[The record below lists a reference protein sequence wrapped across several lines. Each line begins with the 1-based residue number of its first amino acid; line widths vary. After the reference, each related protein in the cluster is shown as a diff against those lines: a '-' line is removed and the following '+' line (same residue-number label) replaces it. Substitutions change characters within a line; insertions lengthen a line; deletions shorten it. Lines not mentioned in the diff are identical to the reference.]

1 MQLRPLGRT
10 GLDVS
15 PLSFGASSLGGVF
28 RPVTREDCVA
38 TVHAALDGGMN
49 LIDCSPFYGLTKA
62 ETVLGH
68 CLKGIDRDR
77 YVLATKA
84 GRYGAELADFDFS
97 AARIEKSVD
106 ESLQRMGVDHLDILQ
121 LHDIEFGDMGQVINE
136 AIPALQKLKA
146 AGKTRFIGITC
157 LPLRLFTEVV
167 AAVPAGTL
175 DTILSYCRYE
185 LNDTALLGILPQMEA
200 AGVGVIN
207 ASPLGMGL
215 LAPQGPPDWHPAG
228 PEVKK
233 AALEAAEFCKKHEK
247 DLVKLAVQF
256 SVAEPR
262 IASTLV
268 SSANPKRIAQ
278 NIAYLDEPIDEDL
291 LRDVLKIMGPATNRT
306 WPSGRPENN

>member
-1 MQLRPLGRT
+1 MQYRPLGRT
-10 GLDVS
+10 GLQVS

-28 RPVTREDCVA
+28 RPVTQEDCVA

-49 LIDCSPFYGLTKA
+49 LIDCSPYYGLTKA
-62 ETVLGH
+62 ETMLGH
-68 CLKGIDRDR
+68 CLKGVDRER
-77 YVLATKA
+77 YILATKA
-84 GRYGAELADFDFS
+84 GRYGPKIPDFDFS
-97 AARIEKSVD
+97 AARIEKSVE
-106 ESLQRMGVDHLDILQ
+106 ESLERLGVDHLDILQ
-121 LHDIEFGDMGQVINE
+121 LHDIEFGDLDQVIHE

-157 LPLRLFTEVV
+157 LPLHLFTQVV

-175 DTILSYCRYE
+175 DTILSYCHYE

-200 AGVGVIN
+200 AGLGVIN

-228 PEVKK
+228 DDIK
-233 AALEAAEFCKKHEK
+233 AAATRAAEFCQKHQK

-268 SSANPKRIAQ
+268 SSANPGRIAQ
-278 NIAYLDEPIDEDL
+278 NIAYLDEPMDQEL

-306 WPSGRPENN
+306 WPSGRPENS

>member
-10 GLDVS
+10 GLNVS

-28 RPVTREDCVA
+28 RPVTQEDCVG

-49 LIDCSPFYGLTKA
+49 LIDCSPYYGLTKA
-62 ETVLGH
+62 ETMLGH

-84 GRYGAELADFDFS
+84 GRYGAEAADFDFS

-121 LHDIEFGDMGQVINE
+121 LHDIEFGDIKQVIDE

-157 LPLRLFTEVV
+157 LPLHLFTDVV

-185 LNDTALLGILPQMEA
+185 LNDTGLLGIVPQMEA

-228 PEVKK
+228 ENVKQ
-233 AALEAAEFCKKHEK
+233 AARAAAEFCQKHQK

-268 SSANPKRIAQ
+268 SSANPKRIAK
-278 NIAYLDEPIDEDL
+278 NIAYLDEPMDEDL
-291 LRDVLKIMGPATNRT
+291 LRDVLRLMGPAANRT
-306 WPSGRPENN
+306 WPSGRAENN

>member
-68 CLKGIDRDR
+68 CLKGINRDR

-84 GRYGAELADFDFS
+84 GRYGAELADFNFS

>member
-10 GLDVS
+10 GLNVS

-28 RPVTREDCVA
+28 RPVTKEDCVA

-49 LIDCSPFYGLTKA
+49 LIDCSPYYGLTKA
-62 ETVLGH
+62 ETMLGH
-68 CLKGIDRDR
+68 CLKGIGRER
-77 YVLATKA
+77 YILATKA
-84 GRYGAELADFDFS
+84 GRYGAEIADFDFS
-97 AARIEKSVD
+97 AARITKSVD
-106 ESLQRMGVDHLDILQ
+106 ESLERMGVDHLDILQ
-121 LHDIEFGDMGQVINE
+121 LHDIEFGDLKQVINE
-136 AIPALQKLKA
+136 AIPALQRLKA

-167 AAVPAGTL
+167 AAVPTGTL

-185 LNDTALLGILPQMEA
+185 LNDTGLLGILPQMEA

-228 PEVKK
+228 DGVKK

-268 SSANPKRIAQ
+268 SSANPQRIAQ
-278 NIAYLDEPIDEDL
+278 NIAYLDQPMDEEL
-291 LRDVLKIMGPATNRT
+291 LRDVLKIMGPITNRT